1 MFFWKFN
8 FSKLSSNNFASVTI
22 NSINIIGNKSFVD
35 EELLKDFEL
44 KTKYF
49 TVVDKFNENQNALF
63 KEIEALSIEISDN
76 SNKIDNLAAY
86 LKRLDQNAYRLA
98 DDIRGEQAMTKAIEM
113 ARRGQDHLDIIKA
126 TGLSNEEVEAIIHS
140 HKDN

>member
-1 MFFWKFN
+1 MWKFWKDFDYKN
-8 FSKLSSNNFASVTI
+8 KHISQ
-22 NSINIIGNKSFVD
+22 INILNEKHNSF
-35 EELLKDFEL
+35 L
-44 KTKYF
+44 
-49 TVVDKFNENQNALF
+49 
-63 KEIEALSIEISDN
+63 KEIEALSIEITEN
-76 SNKIDNLAAY
+76 SKKIDNLSGY
-86 LKRLDQNAYRLA
+86 LKRLDQNASRLA

>member
-1 MFFWKFN
+1 MENLDFIKLYCFLSFIIILLLWKFW
-8 FSKLSSNNFASVTI
+8 
-22 NSINIIGNKSFVD
+22 
-35 EELLKDFEL
+35 KDFEF
-44 KTKYF
+44 KNIYF
-49 TVVDKFNENQNALF
+49 TEVERSNENQTALL
-63 KEIEALSIEISDN
+63 KEIEALSLEISDN

-86 LKRLDQNAYRLA
+86 LKRLDQNASRLA

-113 ARRGQDHLDIIKA
+113 ARKGQDHLDIIKA

>member
-1 MFFWKFN
+1 MENIDFIRVYCFLFFIVILLLWKFWKDFDFKN
-8 FSKLSSNNFASVTI
+8 KHLSQTQILNEKH
-22 NSINIIGNKSFVD
+22 NSF
-35 EELLKDFEL
+35 L
-44 KTKYF
+44 
-49 TVVDKFNENQNALF
+49 
-63 KEIEALSIEISDN
+63 KEIEALSLEISEN
-76 SNKIDNLAAY
+76 SKKIDSLSGY
-86 LKRLDQNAYRLA
+86 LKRLDQNASRLA

>member
-1 MFFWKFN
+1 MENLDFIKLYCFLSFIIILLLWKFW
-8 FSKLSSNNFASVTI
+8 
-22 NSINIIGNKSFVD
+22 
-35 EELLKDFEL
+35 KDFEF
-44 KTKYF
+44 KNKYF
-49 TVVDKFNENQNALF
+49 AEVEKSNENQMTLL
-63 KEIEALSIEISDN
+63 KEIEALSLEISDN

-86 LKRLDQNAYRLA
+86 LKRLDQNASRLA

>member
-1 MFFWKFN
+1 MENIDLIKLYCFLSFIIILLLWKFW
-8 FSKLSSNNFASVTI
+8 
-22 NSINIIGNKSFVD
+22 
-35 EELLKDFEL
+35 KDFEF

-49 TVVDKFNENQNALF
+49 NVVKKLKEDQNSLS
-63 KEIEALSIEISDN
+63 KEIDALSIEISDN
-76 SNKIDNLAAY
+76 SKKIDNLSGY
-86 LKRLDQNAYRLA
+86 LKRLDQNASRLA

>member
-1 MFFWKFN
+1 MENLDFIKLYVFLSFIIILLLWKFW
-8 FSKLSSNNFASVTI
+8 
-22 NSINIIGNKSFVD
+22 
-35 EELLKDFEL
+35 KDFEF
-44 KTKYF
+44 KNKYF
-49 TVVDKFNENQNALF
+49 SEVEKSNENQNTLL
-63 KEIEALSIEISDN
+63 KEVEALSLEISDN
-76 SNKIDNLAAY
+76 TKNIDSLSTY
-86 LKRLDQNAYRLA
+86 LKRLDQNASRLA

>member
-1 MFFWKFN
+1 MENIDFIRVYCFLFFIVMLLLWKFWKDFGYKN
-8 FSKLSSNNFASVTI
+8 KYLNQ
-22 NSINIIGNKSFVD
+22 INI
-35 EELLKDFEL
+35 L
-44 KTKYF
+44 
-49 TVVDKFNENQNALF
+49 NEKHNSSM
-63 KEIEALSIEISDN
+63 KEIETLSLEITEN
-76 SNKIDNLAAY
+76 SKKIDSLLGF
-86 LKRLDQNAYRLA
+86 LKRLDQNASRLA

>member
-1 MFFWKFN
+1 MENLDFIKLYCFLSFIIILLLWKFW
-8 FSKLSSNNFASVTI
+8 
-22 NSINIIGNKSFVD
+22 
-35 EELLKDFEL
+35 KDFEF
-44 KTKYF
+44 KNKYF
-49 TVVDKFNENQNALF
+49 AEVEKSNQNQNELL
-63 KEIEALSIEISDN
+63 KEIEALSLEISDN
-76 SNKIDNLAAY
+76 SNKIDNLASY
-86 LKRLDQNAYRLA
+86 LKRLDQNASRLA

>member
-1 MFFWKFN
+1 MENLDFIKLYCFLSFIIILLLWKFW
-8 FSKLSSNNFASVTI
+8 
-22 NSINIIGNKSFVD
+22 
-35 EELLKDFEL
+35 KDFEF
-44 KTKYF
+44 KNKYF
-49 TVVDKFNENQNALF
+49 SEIEKSTESQTALL
-63 KEIEALSIEISDN
+63 KEIEALSLEISEN
-76 SNKIDNLAAY
+76 TNKLDNLANY
-86 LKRLDQNAYRLA
+86 LKRLDQNASRLA

>member
-1 MFFWKFN
+1 MENLDFIKLYCFLSFIIILLLWKFW
-8 FSKLSSNNFASVTI
+8 
-22 NSINIIGNKSFVD
+22 
-35 EELLKDFEL
+35 KDFEF
-44 KTKYF
+44 KNKYF
-49 TVVDKFNENQNALF
+49 AEVEKSNQNQNELL
-63 KEIEALSIEISDN
+63 KEIEALSLEITDN
-76 SNKIDNLAAY
+76 SNKIDNLAGF
-86 LKRLDQNAYRLA
+86 LKRLDQNASRLA

>member
-1 MFFWKFN
+1 MENLDFIKLYCFLSFIIILLLWKFW
-8 FSKLSSNNFASVTI
+8 
-22 NSINIIGNKSFVD
+22 
-35 EELLKDFEL
+35 KDFEF
-44 KTKYF
+44 KNKYF
-49 TVVDKFNENQNALF
+49 TEVERSNENQAALL
-63 KEIEALSIEISDN
+63 KEIEALSLEISDN

-86 LKRLDQNAYRLA
+86 LKRLDQNASRLA

>member
-1 MFFWKFN
+1 MENLDFVKLYCFLSFIIILLLWKFWKDSEFKN
-8 FSKLSSNNFASVTI
+8 
-22 NSINIIGNKSFVD
+22 
-35 EELLKDFEL
+35 
-44 KTKYF
+44 KYF
-49 TVVDKFNENQNALF
+49 AKLEKTNENYNTIL
-63 KEIEALSIEISDN
+63 KEIEALSLDIAEN
-76 SNKIDNLAAY
+76 TKKIDYLAGY
-86 LKRLDQNAYRLA
+86 LKRLDQNASRLA